1 MCLCVLTPTRL
12 REKELFL
19 ISVFESSVW
28 ASVMCPKSLV
38 LACVH

>member
-1 MCLCVLTPTRL
+1 MFMCVHASICL
-12 REKELFL
+12 REKGLFL

-28 ASVMCPKSLV
+28 AYVMCPKSLV